1 MEPYRRV
8 GSYLASSAV
17 VINDRRHAHNFF
29 AALYKAGYLS
39 DLKILQDQGERIA
52 ILFLAQGV
60 TEEMLYAALEADEVL
75 PLPA

>member
-29 AALYKAGYLS
+29 AALYKADGTVEAPRGATVVQAGTTVLLVS
-39 DLKILQDQGERIA
+39 RR
-52 ILFLAQGV
+52 
-60 TEEMLYAALEADEVL
+60 EEVARAVAALTGTA
-75 PLPA
+75 